1 LASAEAEGLSLEAA
15 VAALGRG
22 QIVAYPTETFYGLAV
37 DAADPA
43 AIERL
48 YALKGRG
55 AEKAL
60 SLIVAGDMLAGLVS
74 EIPAVAARLISAH
87 WPGPLT
93 LVLPARPGL
102 PAGLVDDGCVAVR
115 ESPHALARALV
126 QGLGRPITATS
137 ANRAGQPPA
146 RTAAEVRA
154 AFAQGCLVL
163 DGGETAGGR
172 PSTLVRVR
180 GPGDA
185 WEVLRPGV
193 IPPEA
198 LAATILG

>member
-1 LASAEAEGLSLEAA
+1 LADLDAA
-15 VAALGRG
+15 VAALAAG

-37 DAADPA
+37 DAANES

-60 SLIVAGDMLAGLVS
+60 SLIVTPAMVAGLADVP
-74 EIPAVAARLISAH
+74 PAATRLMAAH

-102 PAGLVDDGCVAVR
+102 PAALVDDGCVAMR
-115 ESPHALARALV
+115 DSPHPLARALV
-126 QGLGRPITATS
+126 AGLGRPITATS

-146 RTAAEVRA
+146 RTAADVAA
-154 AFAQGCLVL
+154 AFPQGCLIL

-172 PSTLVRVR
+172 PSTLVRLR

-185 WEVLRPGV
+185 YEVLRPGV
-193 IPPEA
+193 IPTEA